1 MSVFGVILVQKFLH
15 SEWILRDMEYLSVFS
30 SNLGQ
35 CFFEFYTLLHAYL
48 SKTTAEKW
56 SKYWRQWMPFSVLTA
71 FEVSAMFVAEKNKIW
86 RKRSVLY
93 GILSNIYHRRFLKI
107 VYSSTIFAKNSI
119 LDVLQSP
126 EFVSA
131 E

>member
-1 MSVFGVILVQKFLH
+1 
-15 SEWILRDMEYLSVFS
+15 
-30 SNLGQ
+30 
-35 CFFEFYTLLHAYL
+35 
-48 SKTTAEKW
+48 
-56 SKYWRQWMPFSVLTA
+56 MPFSVLTA

-93 GILSNIYHRRFLKI
+93 RILSNIYHRSFLKI

-126 EFVSA
+126 EFVSG